1 MRQIDIDQVAMA
13 LEGGA
18 AVIDVREAGE
28 YSAGHVPGA
37 IHVPMSRL
45 TSRLD
50 ELDRNSPVH
59 LICGSGNRS
68 RAMTDL
74 LASLGFD
81 AVDVL
86 GGTSAWIQSGR
97 PVETGTNVIPTRS

>member
-13 LEGGA
+13 LEDGA
-18 AVIDVREAGE
+18 VVIDVREAGE

-37 IHVPMSRL
+37 VHHPMSRL

-50 ELDRNSPVH
+50 QLDRTSPVH

-74 LASLGFD
+74 LTSLGFD
-81 AVDVL
+81 AIDVL
-86 GGTSAWIQSGR
+86 GGTSAWIRSGR
-97 PVETGTNVIPTRS
+97 PVETGAGASPSSS